1 MKSPFKEKLTS
12 SSLPFT
18 DVVGLELGASCPDGV
33 PAVRLRKLEGQTELV
48 AAGFL
53 RLPGTLPPDPSAAL
67 EEPLIWS
74 LPRAFQAPHAA
85 LAVTSLQVYLRHASG
100 PGEEAADDK
109 QIPYRTV
116 SRVLAADLPPLTAGL
131 PEFQAAWA
139 AHLLPEGRQPTA
151 CSLQVSSAAAINS
164 FIASPLFKTLA
175 GTAIVLFVFPG
186 HTSLAAF
193 HEAKLV
199 LYREHP
205 IGYSHVRTAISN
217 QMRIEPSLADSVLQ
231 DTFIDPIPMIEPV
244 LKSLFRQVEISSD
257 YLLRRRNCKTQ
268 QFFVCGLPT
277 GANYWSSIF
286 SHMMNIPLTL
296 FRPFDGL
303 QNPLRPAETPADFAA
318 AEPFLTTALGAAQAV
333 LEDDVMTALGA
344 ARAALK
350 ENV

>member
-1 MKSPFKEKLTS
+1 MKSVFKAKLTS
-12 SSLPFT
+12 PCLPFT
-18 DVVGLELGASCPDGV
+18 DVVGLELGASYPEGV
-33 PAVRLRKLEGQTELV
+33 PAVRLRMLEGQTELV

-53 RLPGTLPPDPSAAL
+53 RLPGTLPLDPGAAL
-67 EEPLIWS
+67 EAPPVWS

-85 LAVTSLQVYLRHASG
+85 LSVTSPQAFLRHASG

-116 SRVLAADLPPLTAGL
+116 SQVLAADIPPLSAGL

-139 AHLLPEGRQPTA
+139 ARLLPEGRQPTA
-151 CSLQVSSAAAINS
+151 CSLQISSAAAINS

-205 IGYSHVRTAISN
+205 IGYSHVRAAISN

-257 YLLRRRNCKTQ
+257 YLLRRRNCQTQ
-268 QFFVCGLPT
+268 QFYVCGLPA
-277 GANYWSSIF
+277 GVNYWSSIF
-286 SHMMNIPLTL
+286 SHMMNIPLTP
-296 FRPFDGL
+296 FRPFEGL
-303 QNPLRPAETPADFAA
+303 LKPQRPSEMPEDIAA
-318 AEPFLTTALGAAQAV
+318 AEPYL
-333 LEDDVMTALGA
+333 MTALGA
-344 ARAALK
+344 ARAVLEEEA
-350 ENV
+350 